1 MLPNHRPPYLG
12 YVMLLQHCSIRF
24 QENWANWFI
33 FLELFLELHVFLPTR
48 HTLPGLWNYCTMIP
62 IHIPVVCWI
71 NPD

>member
-12 YVMLLQHCSIRF
+12 YVMLLQHFYILF

-33 FLELFLELHVFLPTR
+33 FLELFLELHFFNRLGTPSQTF
-48 HTLPGLWNYCTMIP
+48 GITMIP
-62 IHIPVVCWI
+62 IHIPIVCWI